1 MASTSTLIN
10 NSLIETRLK
19 RSRHKSNGPTTY
31 HTGDVAL
38 EFMEHIEWQTNL
50 MGGVLSNQQHDISEN
65 IGITLDCGDQQAS
78 VLLGF

>member
-1 MASTSTLIN
+1 MDSTSTLIN
-10 NSLIETRLK
+10 NSLIETRL
-19 RSRHKSNGPTTY
+19 RGSRHKSNEPTSY
-31 HTGDVAL
+31 HTSDVAP
-38 EFMEHIEWQTNL
+38 EVMEPIEWQTNL